1 MPDDDPI
8 GPTGVGGSVWLAVH
22 SGDRH
27 DEIVPLQW
35 GHHRTIVE
43 NTLLFA
49 YLLRIYKTSD
59 SVLVFDNLWYNI
71 LSAILIGIRRVGQ

>member
-8 GPTGVGGSVWLAVH
+8 GPTGVGGSVRLAVH
-22 SGDRH
+22 GGDRH

-43 NTLLFA
+43 DALFFE
-49 YLLRIYKTSD
+49 YLLLVYKTRD
-59 SVLVFDNLWYNI
+59 SVLVFDNLWDNV
-71 LSAILIGIRRVGQ
+71 LSAIRVGIRRVGQ